1 MPSPEPDYKKVIGDT
16 IRKLKTE
23 ADLSLAELAERSG
36 VSASWLSRLE
46 SGKHESTWEGLEEV
60 AKGLGLSLS
69 QFAAEI
75 ERMEKKGR

>member
-1 MPSPEPDYKKVIGDT
+1 MPSSEPDFRKAIGET
-16 IRKLKTE
+16 IRKLRTD
-23 ADLSLAELAERSG
+23 ADLTLAELADRSG
-36 VSASWLSRLE
+36 LSASWLGRLE

-69 QFAAEI
+69 EFAAEI